1 MHTSRKAQA
10 TDDLQ
15 SGKAR
20 TVDSKRLPSPDD
32 LLILLTVARLGRF
45 NAVAETLGTTHT
57 TISRRIL
64 ALDQQLGGRTLERA
78 PHGWELTELG
88 AQAVTAAEAIEA
100 TLGALSGAIR
110 TDDDSLSGLVRISTA
125 DGFGALFVTPAL
137 VRLQQENPR
146 LNVEMLSATR
156 KVSQNRSGVDLEVVV
171 GRLEVTNAQPIFLTN
186 YFLRLYAG
194 RHYVADRGVP
204 ATLGDVSE
212 HGFVSYV
219 ESALQV
225 TELGHRSSQ
234 LPAPKTSFQ
243 ATSIFAQVEAVRRGA
258 GIGLLPNFMVAG
270 DPDFVPV
277 LPEVFQRQL
286 PIWAVARPESLR
298 SAPVRAVIEA
308 ITAEVGSR
316 NAVLAA

>member
-1 MHTSRKAQA
+1 MR
-10 TDDLQ
+10 
-15 SGKAR
+15 
-20 TVDSKRLPSPDD
+20 RLPSPDD

-64 ALDQQLGGRTLERA
+64 ALDKQLGGRTLERS

-88 AQAVTAAEAIEA
+88 ASAVAAAEAIEE
-100 TLGALSGAIR
+100 TLGSLSGLIGRDENA
-110 TDDDSLSGLVRISTA
+110 LSGLVRISTS
-125 DGFGALFVTPAL
+125 DGFGAEFVTPAL
-137 VRLQQENPR
+137 VRLQHRHPL

-171 GRLEVTNAQPIFLTN
+171 GRTDVSNAQTIFLTN
-186 YFLRLYAG
+186 YFLRLYASPAYAAEHG
-194 RHYVADRGVP
+194 LPETLDGV
-204 ATLGDVSE
+204 GQ

-225 TELGHRSSQ
+225 AELGHRSSQ
-234 LPAPKTSFQ
+234 LPMPKSSFQ
-243 ATSIFAQVEAVRRGA
+243 ATSIFAQVEAVRLGA

-270 DPDFVPV
+270 KPDFVPV
-277 LPEVFQRQL
+277 LPHDFQRQL

-298 SAPVRAVIEA
+298 SGRVQAVIAA
-308 ITAEVGSR
+308 IREEVQER
-316 NAVLAA
+316 QELLAR

>member
-1 MHTSRKAQA
+1 MAGGMEQVGS
-10 TDDLQ
+10 
-15 SGKAR
+15 
-20 TVDSKRLPSPDD
+20 LPSPDD

-64 ALDQQLGGRTLERA
+64 ALDRQLGGRTLERS

-88 AQAVTAAEAIEA
+88 ASAVSAAEAIEE
-100 TLGALSGAIR
+100 TLGTLAGVIGQERDALSGM
-110 TDDDSLSGLVRISTA
+110 VRISTS
-125 DGFGALFVTPAL
+125 DGFGADFVTPAL
-137 VRLQQENPR
+137 VKLQQRHPQ

-171 GRLEVTNAQPIFLTN
+171 GGTDVRNAQTIFLTN
-186 YFLRLYAG
+186 YYLRLYASAGYAAG
-194 RHYVADRGVP
+194 RGLPETPDGVRQ
-204 ATLGDVSE
+204 

-225 TELGHRSSQ
+225 EELGHRSSQ
-234 LPAPKTSFQ
+234 LPMPKSSFQ
-243 ATSIFAQVEAVRRGA
+243 ATSIFAQVEAVRQGA
-258 GIGLLPNFMVAG
+258 GIGLLPSFMVSR

-277 LPEVFQRQL
+277 LPHDFERQL

-298 SAPVRAVIEA
+298 SGRVQAVI
-308 ITAEVGSR
+308 TALKEEVAAR
-316 NAVLAA
+316 QDLLAS

>member
-1 MHTSRKAQA
+1 VK
-10 TDDLQ
+10 
-15 SGKAR
+15 G
-20 TVDSKRLPSPDD
+20 LPSPDD

-64 ALDQQLGGRTLERA
+64 ALDRQLGGRTLERN

-88 AQAVTAAEAIEA
+88 ACAVAAAEAIED
-100 TLGALSGAIR
+100 TLGALSGLIGEDQNA
-110 TDDDSLSGLVRISTA
+110 LSGLVRISTS
-125 DGFGALFVTPAL
+125 DGFGADFVAPAL
-137 VRLQQENPR
+137 VRLQQRYPLVNI
-146 LNVEMLSATR
+146 EMLSATR

-171 GRLEVTNAQPIFLTN
+171 GRTDVSNAQPIFLTN
-186 YFLRLYAG
+186 YFLRLYASPG
-194 RHYVADRGVP
+194 YAAERGLP
-204 ATLGDVSE
+204 ETLDDVGQ

-225 TELGHRSSQ
+225 AELGHRSSQ
-234 LPAPKTSFQ
+234 LPTPKSSFQ

-270 DPDFVPV
+270 KPGFVPV
-277 LPEVFQRQL
+277 LPDDFQRQL

-298 SAPVRAVIEA
+298 SGRVQAVIAA
-308 ITAEVGSR
+308 IKEEVHEHQDL
-316 NAVLAA
+316 LAG